1 MTHFFLRQECRI
13 LSGLTKGEGM
23 GEAWDVRVGGERSF
37 PLRVQMEG
45 EERVKGSCWSF
56 FPFFFWGGASV
67 RKISPK
73 SERVGEKVPL
83 RILHQKDKEQIQ
95 LLLGRAMEKKGKG

>member
-13 LSGLTKGEGM
+13 LSGLTKGEGV

-45 EERVKGSCWSF
+45 GEGERILLVLFSF
-56 FPFFFWGGASV
+56 FSGRGG
-67 RKISPK
+67 
-73 SERVGEKVPL
+73 RV
-83 RILHQKDKEQIQ
+83 
-95 LLLGRAMEKKGKG
+95 